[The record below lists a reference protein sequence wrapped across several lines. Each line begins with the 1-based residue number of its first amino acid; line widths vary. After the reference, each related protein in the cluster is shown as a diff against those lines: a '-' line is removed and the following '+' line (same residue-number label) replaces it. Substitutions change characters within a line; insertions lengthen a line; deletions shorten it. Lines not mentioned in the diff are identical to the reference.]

1 MGARINPRKYL
12 EGAPRAVRWPSPRVE
27 DWLRDRIKAAG
38 GDPAE
43 VPTAPF
49 RFLPLSAVMEMTGLK
64 NSSIYRMMKNGK
76 FPKAVPVDIS
86 SVSASVDH
94 A

>member
-1 MGARINPRKYL
+1 MRKYL

-27 DWLRDRIKAAG
+27 EWLRQRIKAAG

-49 RFLPLSAVMEMTGLK
+49 RLLPLSAVMEITGLK
-64 NSSIYRMMKNGK
+64 QTLIYKLMKDGN
-76 FPKAVPVDIS
+76 FPRPVPVDR
-86 SVSASVDH
+86 ASVR
-94 A
+94 AA